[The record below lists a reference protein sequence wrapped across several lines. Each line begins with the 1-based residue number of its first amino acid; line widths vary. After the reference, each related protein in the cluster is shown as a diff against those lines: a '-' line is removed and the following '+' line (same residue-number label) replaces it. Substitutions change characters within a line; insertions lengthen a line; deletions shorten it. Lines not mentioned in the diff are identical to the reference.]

1 MKRYV
6 AVGIIGALLGGA
18 VALSSSPAE
27 ASGRQV
33 ACTVTTAT
41 ERVLIVRC
49 AGQRSPIMYRKVG
62 GTWTR
67 VPFGPVLPR

>member
-6 AVGIIGALLGGA
+6 AVGIVSALAGGA

-33 ACTVTTAT
+33 SCSVTTAT
-41 ERVLIVRC
+41 ERVTVIRC
-49 AGQRSPIMYRKVG
+49 AGQRSPIMYRKIG